1 MESLFNKV
9 TGLKTGIFVKRDSNA
24 GVFSMNIAR
33 FLKTA
38 FLWNTCTF
46 YFPEILCDD
55 EYEMFEGYILLL

>member
-1 MESLFNKV
+1 MNL
-9 TGLKTGIFVKRDSNA
+9 VK
-24 GVFSMNIAR
+24 

-38 FLWNTCTF
+38 FLWNSCSL